1 MRGRA
6 TLHLRGTGERVR
18 HRHRYGPN
26 SVRERSVPES
36 ICEQVVDEPVET
48 RSGRRRAGPTFRRK
62 PSVRSPWRGVGGMPW
77 EPTGKPSHAT
87 RKSGIRPWV
96 VRCSLSS
103 SEDIVEGAAGPSTGS
118 PRAGAGWCPPTQ
130 RVRSRRAWGG
140 GFYRICKRAGKQGP
154 LDPRQQRWLPRRNAV
169 QRMNS
174 AQGQHDARNETCP
187 IAGAGAGTLIL
198 VTSCGRPSS
207 GPVGALHPSAV
218 PAASTQTEDSHLR
231 PTASESCHLGTH

>member
-1 MRGRA
+1 MNRLWINRWKRA
-6 TLHLRGTGERVR
+6 LEG
-18 HRHRYGPN
+18 
-26 SVRERSVPES
+26 
-36 ICEQVVDEPVET
+36 DEPDPPSAASR
-48 RSGRRRAGPTFRRK
+48 RSAHHGG
-62 PSVRSPWRGVGGMPW
+62 GVGGMPW

-103 SEDIVEGAAGPSTGS
+103 SEGIVEGAAGPIDRLSSGPARGGVRQLGES
-118 PRAGAGWCPPTQ
+118 GVGGLGVADSIGFVSARAT
-130 RVRSRRAWGG
+130 
-140 GFYRICKRAGKQGP
+140 GP

-187 IAGAGAGTLIL
+187 IAGAGAGTPIL

-218 PAASTQTEDSHLR
+218 PAASTQTQASHLR
-231 PTASESCHLGTH
+231 STASDSRHLGTH